1 MKKENLLLTRKNQI
15 LDAAISIF
23 AKKGFASA
31 KTDDIARLA
40 NLGKGTIYRYFK
52 NKKALFLALIDRGL
66 EGLRDLMSKEV
77 GNVEDP
83 LEKIETAI
91 KTYLSFFEKNSSF
104 VDLLVHEHSGFHER
118 IRKKYFEHYYGNID
132 KIKQTFK
139 LAIRKGIIKNI
150 NIDDAIRVLTS
161 TLKGLIYMW
170 HVEGKRYSL
179 IGKSNSICKIFFTGI
194 IKDENRKKKY
204 L

>member
-1 MKKENLLLTRKNQI
+1 MKIKNLSHTRKNQI
-15 LDAAISIF
+15 LDAAINVF

-40 NLGKGTIYRYFK
+40 KLGKGTIYRYFK
-52 NKKALFLALIDRGL
+52 NKKALFLALVDRGL
-66 EGLRDLMSKEV
+66 ERLRDLMSKEV
-77 GNVEDP
+77 GRVEDP

-91 KTYLSFFEKNSSF
+91 KTYLSFFENNSSLI
-104 VDLLVHEHSGFHER
+104 DILVHEHSGFHER

-132 KIKQTFK
+132 KIRQTFK
-139 LAIRKGIIKNI
+139 LAIRKGLIKNI

-179 IGKSNSICKIFFTGI
+179 IDKANIVCKIFFTGI
-194 IKDENRKKKY
+194 IKDEDRKKKY